1 MIRDRNKLVAI
12 SAATS
17 PKNTTN
23 DMANIAK
30 ARNVCEDVLRMIA
43 RNKEWTRDYQV
54 KLGLAANP
62 KCPQAE
68 AMKFVNYLQDRDLRN
83 LMRSK
88 DVPTAISTH
97 ARRILMKKG
106 KI

>member
-1 MIRDRNKLVAI
+1 
-12 SAATS
+12 
-17 PKNTTN
+17 
-23 DMANIAK
+23 
-30 ARNVCEDVLRMIA
+30 
-43 RNKEWTRDYQV
+43 
-54 KLGLAANP
+54 
-62 KCPQAE
+62 
-68 AMKFVNYLQDRDLRN
+68 MKFMNYLQDRDLRA